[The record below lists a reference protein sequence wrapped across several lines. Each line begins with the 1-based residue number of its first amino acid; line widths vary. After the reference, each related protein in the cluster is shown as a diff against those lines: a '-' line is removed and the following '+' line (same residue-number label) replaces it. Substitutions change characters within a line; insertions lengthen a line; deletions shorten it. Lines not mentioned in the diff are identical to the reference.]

1 MDAYT
6 TNLEWAFVTK
16 QNGFVSSCS
25 SSMWSLVYQCYT
37 SILFLLLILK
47 KNRGRGVFFEVVLVL
62 ADSKVG
68 GKEYRMLPLTLSSKT
83 SEF

>member
-1 MDAYT
+1 M
-6 TNLEWAFVTK
+6 TK

-37 SILFLLLILK
+37 SILFLLLILRE
-47 KNRGRGVFFEVVLVL
+47 NRGGVFFEVVLVL